1 MRYYRYIEPQDPE
14 NENFTT
20 VTVTLSEQKIIDYY
34 WDYCYRAMCKKYGKE
49 NVDKDYDQDRC
60 IQGWMNVHWAWEV
73 EDHQGER
80 RDE

>member
-20 VTVTLSEQKIIDYY
+20 VTVTLSEQKILDYY
-34 WDYCYRAMCKKYGKE
+34 WDYWYSAMCKKYGKE

-60 IQGWMNVHWAWEV
+60 IQDWMTVHWAWEV